1 MKKHSKGFTMIELI
15 IVIAIIGI
23 FTALSTIS
31 LNYLHAGNIKS
42 SAQKVNRVLTELK
55 MDTMSRENRSF
66 MYIYN
71 KDDNYYMWCT
81 TDDTFSML
89 SAQGERIGNSSTRI
103 VVDGNELTSGNHVKI
118 AFRKSNGAFI
128 SGTPERIEFSKDDG
142 SFKYVVTL
150 VVETGKHYIDKV

>member
-31 LNYLHAGNIKS
+31 LNYLHAGNVKS

-55 MDTMSRENRSF
+55 MDAMSRNERAF

-71 KDDNYYMWCT
+71 KDNNYYMWCT
-81 TDDTFSML
+81 TTETFSIGD
-89 SAQGERIGNSSTRI
+89 AKGERIGNKTTR
-103 VVDGNELTSGNHVKI
+103 VSADGKELTSGEYVRI
-118 AFRKSNGAFI
+118 GYRKSNGAFI
-128 SGTPERIEFSKDDG
+128 DGTPRRLVFSKNDG
-142 SFKYVVTL
+142 NFQYVVTL